1 MKKGIVPLDW
11 KLIGAMLANEDCSA
25 QVEFFKQFIEEMR
38 LWHGTNYQIHNQ
50 LHCIAKELSSA
61 DRGLWSFFCGQHGDS

>member
-11 KLIGAMLANEDCSA
+11 KLIGAMLANEDATA

-38 LWHGTNYQIHNQ
+38 LWQGTNYQIHSQ
-50 LHCIAKELSSA
+50 LCAIGKELSSA
-61 DRGLWSFFCGQHGDS
+61 DRELWYYLWNQIGED